1 MRSRVIATSLALLL
15 ATTSLAR
22 AQPNDANKQRCL
34 DAYTA
39 GQEAR
44 EQRRLLDARRELE
57 TCGQDFCP
65 TPIRKDCVTWA
76 SEVEASLPS
85 IVLGAVDAGGADVVW
100 VNVLMDGKRI
110 ATTLDGRAIPVD
122 PGPHNFRFEAEG
134 RKPFVLDVIV
144 LEGQKNRLVQAK
156 LDGGATK
163 PPPLSPDPP
172 KTSETGPPRASI
184 VPPLVTGGISIVA
197 LGFFAGF
204 GGVGA
209 SQMRDLE
216 NGCGRTPSCLQDDV
230 DSARSK
236 LLVGDIALLVGVVA
250 AGATAYLLLTR

>member
-1 MRSRVIATSLALLL
+1 MRSLAASIAFVLAAPSLAH
-15 ATTSLAR
+15 
-22 AQPNDANKQRCL
+22 AQPAADPNKQRCL

-57 TCGQDFCP
+57 ICGQDLCP
-65 TPIRKDCVTWA
+65 GPIRKDCFTWA

-85 IVLGAVDAGGADVVW
+85 IVLGALDGTGRDVVW
-100 VNVLMDGKRI
+100 VNVSMDGKSI
-110 ATTLDGRAIPVD
+110 ATTLDGRAIHVD
-122 PGPHNFRFEAEG
+122 PGPHSFRFESEG
-134 RKPFVLDVIV
+134 KKPVVLDVIV

-156 LDGGATK
+156 LDGGAA
-163 PPPLSPDPP
+163 PPLVTSDVP
-172 KTSETGPPRASI
+172 KTTETGPPRASI
-184 VPPLVTGGISIVA
+184 VPPIVTGGISVVA

-204 GGVGA
+204 GGAGA

-216 NGCGRTPSCLQDDV
+216 NGCGRTQSCLQDDV